1 MINIAVCGFGNVGKN
16 VADLAEKNSMFRLV
30 GVFSRRKICHP
41 LAQKTKNI
49 ADFLGKIDVLLLCM
63 GSCNDLHNNLHH
75 FHGFNT
81 VDCFDNTD
89 DIAHHKQLLQQKG
102 GLSIVGA
109 GWDPGILTVARTLCK
124 TCTNSATT
132 LWGAGVSQGHSNAI
146 RQIDGVID
154 AVQITKPIENA
165 ESLAKQ
171 GQKHLHKRI
180 CYVAC
185 IQQYQ
190 EQIRK
195 EILNIPHYFQGE
207 NVEIVFCSPRD
218 VRQIKAKTG
227 HKGLVFGENS
237 LSKCN
242 FLLEMQNNAKL
253 TAQIMLAYASAIP
266 QLKGAGY
273 TGVLDVMD
281 IPMKYLSNQA
291 FDEI

>member
-1 MINIAVCGFGNVGKN
+1 MINVAVCGFGNVGKCA
-16 VADLAEKNSMFRLV
+16 VELVEKSEQFNLV

-49 ADFLGKIDVLLLCM
+49 GNFVGKTDVLLLCL

-102 GLSIVGA
+102 GLSVVGA
-109 GWDPGILTVARTLCK
+109 GWDPGILTIARALCK
-124 TCTNSATT
+124 TCTGGQTT
-132 LWGAGVSQGHSNAI
+132 LWGEGVSQGHSNAL

-154 AVQITKPIENA
+154 AVQITKPVENA
-165 ESLAKQ
+165 KSLAQQ
-171 GQKHLHKRI
+171 GTKALHKRI

-185 IQQYQ
+185 VSQYQ
-190 EQIRK
+190 KQVEK
-195 EILNIPHYFQGE
+195 EILQIPHYFQGE

-227 HKGLVFGENS
+227 HKGLVFGQNS
-237 LSKCN
+237 LAECS
-242 FLLEMQNNAKL
+242 FLLEMQNNAML
-253 TAQIMLAYASAIP
+253 TAQIMLAYAKAIP
-266 QLKGAGY
+266 QLKRDGY
-273 TGVLDVMD
+273 TGVLDVLD
-281 IPMKYLSNQA
+281 VPAKYL
-291 FDEI
+291 